1 MRDVRICVSC
11 VNMETRISATEL
23 ARSLGD
29 ILGRI
34 RYKGESFTVVRNGMP
49 VARLTPVRAPH
60 AVTVGEAFAVW
71 KAALGAD
78 PQLADDL
85 ERVRAADRPPGNP
98 WAS

>member
-1 MRDVRICVSC
+1 MC
-11 VNMETRISATEL
+11 VNYIIMETRISATEL
-23 ARSLGD
+23 ARTLGD

-60 AVTVGEAFAVW
+60 QVSVGEAFAVW

-78 PQLADDL
+78 AELADDL

-98 WAS
+98 WGS